1 MQVERSRVRQLGIV
15 AAATAC
21 LSALPADADAATPS
35 YSCRRAGNAAERL
48 ICNDDALAALDRK
61 MAEVYGAAGKTP
73 SQYADLNSGQR
84 EFTRT
89 RNDCWRASDFRGCI
103 EELYVHRIAELQ
115 VRYRMVPGKGPFR
128 YVCDSDRA
136 DELKATFFA
145 TEPPSAMLE
154 YIGESFVALQ
164 KQPKGPARYETY
176 SVSFREHNGEA
187 AVVWGKDAREMRCT
201 VQK

>member
-1 MQVERSRVRQLGIV
+1 MRVERGRVPLLGIV
-15 AAATAC
+15 AVATAC
-21 LSALPADADAATPS
+21 LSVLPVETDAATPS
-35 YSCRRAGNAAERL
+35 FSCRRAANAAERL
-48 ICNDDALAALDRK
+48 ICNDEALAALDRK

-73 SQYADLNSGQR
+73 SQYTDLNSGQR
-84 EFTRT
+84 EWTRA
-89 RNDCWRASDFRGCI
+89 RNDCWRASDFRGCL

-115 VRYRMVPGKGPFR
+115 VRYRLVPGKGPFR
-128 YVCDSDRA
+128 YVCDIDRA

-176 SVSFREHNGEA
+176 SVSFREQNGEA
-187 AVVWGKDAREMRCT
+187 AVVWGKDAKEMRCT